1 MVPNARFR
9 KDGGPVATA
18 ATCQAG
24 AGLDGLRGQLDK
36 AGLTA
41 LSLTSPGGRRYVL
54 GSAPG
59 LTDGTVVLL
68 TTDGTVVSAVGDLSA
83 AITAALSAAGVA
95 AGVVGVDADL
105 PGEVSAR
112 VNDAGVRLRPTA
124 DLVFAELA
132 CCEPEELPAF
142 ASAAGLAA
150 VGYTAVMDHLRVGM
164 DVRELSGNVDRS
176 IRRAGGLLGWYDQ
189 SGEIGEIGANAAAGS
204 DLVTVRGHDPGTAR
218 LTATSPLRYVLH
230 PLLEG
235 VAGYAA
241 ATAVLS
247 KADGPLRAAGERA
260 AAATAALL
268 AALRP
273 GAPLREGCAAFDRET
288 GEHMAACRI
297 VALRGGGASLP
308 LAPDS
313 TVIAEPGM
321 VLGVRT
327 EVVAPGRG
335 SIELA
340 ETVVVTASGADPQA
354 RTPLRLVELY

>member
-1 MVPNARFR
+1 M
-9 KDGGPVATA
+9 ATA

-36 AGLTA
+36 AGFTA
-41 LSLTSPGGRRYVL
+41 LLLTSPGGRRYAL

-59 LTDGTVVLL
+59 LADGTVVLL
-68 TTDGTVVSAVGDLSA
+68 TTDGTVVSAAGDLSA
-83 AITAALSAAGVA
+83 AITAALRAAGVA
-95 AGVVGVDADL
+95 DGVVGVDADL
-105 PGEVSAR
+105 PGEVFGR
-112 VNDAGVRLRPTA
+112 VNDAGVRLRPAA
-124 DLVFAELA
+124 DMVFAELA

-142 ASAAGLAA
+142 TAAAGLAA

-189 SGEIGEIGANAAAGS
+189 IGEIGANAAAGS

-247 KADGPLRAAGERA
+247 KADGPLRAAGDTG

-273 GAPLREGCAAFDRET
+273 GAPLREGYAAFDRET
-288 GEHMAACRI
+288 GEHMAACWI